1 MRYRG
6 DLLRGSAAVT
16 AAPHSPRASVARVT
30 ASLVLAVA
38 ATWGMAAVSRI
49 EWTAGPDD
57 AAQLR
62 LAWRY
67 RSEAVNE
74 CRRLTAEEIARL
86 PAHMRREEECERG
99 LRPYRLEVLV
109 NGAVQADDTIHGA
122 GARSDRP
129 LYVYRQFPLN
139 PGRHAVVIRFTPVIA
154 TPLSTG
160 SAAAGPHLEGTIAL
174 ERHQVALVT
183 LGSDAQTLIVR
194 GAEIR

>member
-1 MRYRG
+1 M
-6 DLLRGSAAVT
+6 T
-16 AAPHSPRASVARVT
+16 AAPVSPRPPVARV
-30 ASLVLAVA
+30 AAGLVLAVA
-38 ATWGMAAVSRI
+38 AAWGMVKVSRI
-49 EWTAGPDD
+49 EWAAGPDD

-86 PAHMRREEECERG
+86 PVHMRREEECERG

-129 LYVYRQFPLN
+129 LYVYREFQLA
-139 PGRHAVVIRFTPVIA
+139 PGRHAVVIRFTPVTSA
-154 TPLSTG
+154 PAPGG
-160 SAAAGPHLEGTIAL
+160 SGGSPPHLEGTIAL

-183 LGSDAQTLIVR
+183 MGEDAQTLVVR